1 MPGPLASPPSPLFP
15 PPKRWRA
22 EDDDDVCAADRL
34 MDGEKAD
41 AEATRRAA
49 EQMESFIVGLFG
61 LSGIESKGRISI
73 QAREVQSIE
82 RNVVRVEDVED

>member
-22 EDDDDVCAADRL
+22 EEDDACAADRPT
-34 MDGEKAD
+34 DGEKAD

-49 EQMESFIVGLFG
+49 EQMESFIVGLYLG
-61 LSGIESKGRISI
+61 
-73 QAREVQSIE
+73 
-82 RNVVRVEDVED
+82 

>member
-1 MPGPLASPPSPLFP
+1 MPGPLAASPSPLFP

-22 EDDDDVCAADRL
+22 EEEEDDDDVCAADRL

-49 EQMESFIVGLFG
+49 EQMVSFIVGLYW
-61 LSGIESKGRISI
+61 GRTS
-73 QAREVQSIE
+73 S
-82 RNVVRVEDVED
+82 

>member
-1 MPGPLASPPSPLFP
+1 MPGPLAASPSPLFP

-22 EDDDDVCAADRL
+22 DDDDVCAADRL

-61 LSGIESKGRISI
+61 MTGRERVRDGYNPSPRGSI
-73 QAREVQSIE
+73 RSNVD
-82 RNVVRVEDVED
+82 VVRM